1 MYINANSF
9 WLAIILVLA
18 VLTGFALLRAVR
30 GPRIADRIMA
40 VNMTGT
46 LSIAMILLLSIYLD
60 EPVILDICL
69 IYALISFVA
78 VIVISKIYIG
88 IYREKSKKKSGKGGK

>member
-9 WLAIILVLA
+9 WLAIILFLA
-18 VLTGFALLRAVR
+18 VLTGFALLRSVR

-46 LSIAMILLLSIYLD
+46 LSIAMILLLSVYLD